1 MQTVSGRDLV
11 SGARPKG
18 LALVAGLSLL
28 QAVLRLAFAYIGTTE
43 MIHEFLTTPVSPA
56 TQGFINVVFLLLG
69 LGGFLSAYALWTM
82 KGWGATAAVLIC
94 LATLAFDVWGMTI
107 QSSAVIGFILPALI
121 LVLLY
126 RGRSRFAGNIVF

>member
-1 MQTVSGRDLV
+1 MA

-28 QAVLRLAFAYIGTTE
+28 QAILRVEFAYIGTTE
-43 MIHEFLTTPVSPA
+43 MINECLTTPVSSA
-56 TQGFINVVFLLLG
+56 TQQVINVVFLLLG
-69 LGGFLSAYALWTM
+69 LGGFLSAYGLWSM
-82 KGWGATAAVLIC
+82 RGWGLMASALVC

-107 QSSAVIGFILPALI
+107 QSSAAIGFILTALI

-126 RGRSRFAGNIVF
+126 RGRYRFTGNIVF